1 MLAVAKSS
9 LTIRIGQSIFVER
22 FEGEKLSRINF
33 QQLFSE
39 FTIYS
44 KVIVKSIEYPD
55 DNLRVTL
62 FDGLKSDITVSLV
75 ESEIDAVE
83 RFFQNTHF

>member
-1 MLAVAKSS
+1 M
-9 LTIRIGQSIFVER
+9 ER

-39 FTIYS
+39 FTTYS
-44 KVIVKSIEYPD
+44 KVIVKSIEYQD
-55 DNLRVTL
+55 DDLRVTL
-62 FDGLKSDITVSLV
+62 FDGFKSDITVSLV